1 MTAPNNNDGQDQELT
16 ALMPTNPAPVW
27 DEVTHQMTERPACF
41 GLEPTELTELLTAPL
56 TRAAS
61 KQERDFVLASQLIR
75 GKYLTERALRN
86 ALRHWTPFGGLS
98 LRDYL
103 RQEGI
108 LSEEVLLRIETEES
122 EYLRSLGSE
131 DTEPQ
136 AWSSIARRTSGLLER
151 VDPTGRIAKVF
162 GLSQI
167 PKAVV
172 GDETRTFRMKFR
184 LIRKLGQGGLGTV
197 WLAVDTSLNRY
208 VAVKE
213 ICDRF
218 GPDSAAVARFRRE
231 AEITGRLD
239 HPSIVPVHILGENEL
254 DGRVF
259 YVMRFLGNET
269 LADAIR
275 EYHETRELGMASPLA
290 FHRLLT
296 AFASVCQAIAYAHS
310 NKVIHRDL
318 KPQNIA
324 LDNFGQV
331 IVLDWGLAKTLGMD
345 DPHSHLRDG
354 SDSPVVDSLDVTLA
368 GQVVGT
374 PMYMAP
380 EQASGR
386 VDEIDERTDVYG
398 LGAILFSILTGFAPH
413 ELSQESLAPGSKMSD
428 LLDMIVDQ
436 PTTQPRKLNPQIPI
450 PLEAICLKAIAKE
463 RCARYP
469 SAAALSEDLQR
480 WLANEPIS
488 AIQDPLGKRFQRW
501 IAKHRR
507 LSQTMALCLTLTLAG
522 LVGWGFNSYQHAV
535 AAEQHRQQGAV
546 DELRDIRAKL
556 TYEIETLSENTR
568 FMSTLPAIQAIIDIR
583 HRGAAADKET
593 EAVWAERL
601 KVIFKGLLDVNPSYA
616 AVTYWL
622 VPSGPNGKP
631 IRVESGETQRGLQ
644 RTDLTEFFGRH
655 LPAINALVPREIYVG
670 MPGRIVELPA
680 AASKGKSAAVL
691 AAMKSEPVGEC
702 MVAGVAIHDKTTD
715 AKLGGVAIEC
725 NLEKILIDHVNSVAA
740 NQIELYLTDHTG
752 RCVLRFTREHGLRP
766 IGPGTFLE
774 ANTSEVRSY
783 FANPLSPSITAV
795 SPTLCVAKVP
805 LNHMRPDHF
814 MGLIMRIPR

>member
-1 MTAPNNNDGQDQELT
+1 MSAPNNNHQDNELT
-16 ALMPTNPAPVW
+16 ALMPTSSPPIW
-27 DEVTHQMTERPACF
+27 DEMTHQMPDRAAGFGIEPA
-41 GLEPTELTELLTAPL
+41 EMTELLTATA
-56 TRAAS
+56 TRVVS

-75 GKYLTERALRN
+75 GKYLTERMLRT

-98 LRDYL
+98 LREYL
-103 RQEGI
+103 RQERI
-108 LSEEVLLRIETEES
+108 LSEDVLLQIEREEP
-122 EYLRSLGSE
+122 EYLKSLGSE
-131 DTEPQ
+131 DTTPQ
-136 AWSSIARRTSGLLER
+136 AWSSVARRTSSLLER

-172 GDETRTFRMKFR
+172 GDETRTFRTKFR

-218 GPDSAAVARFRRE
+218 DPDSAAVARFRRE

-239 HPSIVPVHILGENEL
+239 HPSIVPVHILGENEH

-275 EYHETRELGMASPLA
+275 EYHETRELGMANPLA

-345 DPHSHLRDG
+345 DPQSHLQDVA
-354 SDSPVVDSLDVTLA
+354 DSPVIDSLDVTLA

-436 PTTQPRKLNPQIPI
+436 PTTRPRKLNPEIPI

-463 RCARYP
+463 RCARYQ
-469 SAAALSEDLQR
+469 SASALSEDLQR

-488 AIQDPLGKRFQRW
+488 AIQDPFPKRFQRW
-501 IAKHRR
+501 MAKHRR
-507 LSQTMALCLTLTLAG
+507 LSQTLALCATLMVAG

-535 AAEQHRQQGAV
+535 AVEQRRIQGGV
-546 DELRDIRAKL
+546 DDLRDIRAKL

-568 FMSTLPAIQAIIDIR
+568 FMSTLPPIQAIIDAQR
-583 HRGAAADKET
+583 SSGGAGQEP
-593 EAVWAERL
+593 EGVWAERL
-601 KVIFKGLLDVNPSYA
+601 KVIFNGLLDVNPSYV
-616 AVTYWL
+616 AVTYW
-622 VPSGPNGKP
+622 VANGLPQKKP
-631 IRVESGETQRGLQ
+631 IRVESAEMLRGAQ

-655 LPAINALVPREIYVG
+655 LPAITALVPREIYVG
-670 MPGRIVELPA
+670 MPGRIVELSPEVKKA
-680 AASKGKSAAVL
+680 FEASQLAGGKP
-691 AAMKSEPVGEC
+691 EPVGEC
-702 MVAGVAIHDKTTD
+702 LVAGVSVHDKNTD

-725 NLEKILIDHVNSVAA
+725 NLEKILIDHMNSVTAS
-740 NQIELYLTDHTG
+740 NIELYLTDHTG
-752 RCVLRFTREHGLRP
+752 RCVMRFTRENGLRP
-766 IGPGTFLE
+766 IEPGKFLE
-774 ANTSEVRSY
+774 ANTAEARSF
-783 FANPLSPSITAV
+783 FADPLSPSISAV
-795 SPTLCVAKVP
+795 SPTLCAAKVP
-805 LNHMRPDHF
+805 LNRLRPDYF
-814 MGLIMRIPR
+814 MGLLLRIPQ

>member
-1 MTAPNNNDGQDQELT
+1 MSAPHNNEVDHDLT
-16 ALMPTNPAPVW
+16 ALMPTKPPPIW
-27 DEVTHQMTERPACF
+27 DEMTHQMPDRFAGF
-41 GLEPTELTELLTAPL
+41 GIEPEELTELLTAPL
-56 TRAAS
+56 SRVVS
-61 KQERDFVLASQLIR
+61 KPERDFVLASQLIR
-75 GKYLTERALRN
+75 GKYVTERMLRN

-98 LRDYL
+98 LREYL

-108 LSEEVLLRIETEES
+108 LSEEVLLRIESEEAEFLKS
-122 EYLRSLGSE
+122 MGSE

-136 AWSSIARRTSGLLER
+136 AWSSVARRTSGLLER

-172 GDETRTFRMKFR
+172 GDETRTFRTKFR

-218 GPDSAAVARFRRE
+218 DPDSAAVARFRRE

-239 HPSIVPVHILGENEL
+239 HPSIVPVHLLGENEL

-318 KPQNIA
+318 KPQNVA

-331 IVLDWGLAKTLGMD
+331 IVLDWGLAKCLGMD
-345 DPHSHLRDG
+345 DPQAHLQEVTDA
-354 SDSPVVDSLDVTLA
+354 PVIDSLDVTLA

-436 PTTQPRKLNPQIPI
+436 PTTRPRKLNPQIPI

-469 SAAALSEDLQR
+469 SASALSEDLQR

-488 AIQDPLGKRFQRW
+488 AVQDPFTKRFQRW
-501 IAKHRR
+501 MAKHRR
-507 LSQTMALCLTLTLAG
+507 LSQTLALCGTLAVAG
-522 LVGWGFNSYQHAV
+522 LVGWGCHSYQQSLAV
-535 AAEQHRQQGAV
+535 EQRRLQDGV
-546 DELRDIRAKL
+546 DDLRDLRSKL
-556 TYEIETLSENTR
+556 TYEIETLAENTR

-583 HRGAAADKET
+583 RGGAIGVES

-616 AVTYWL
+616 AVTYWA
-622 VPSGPNGKP
+622 VNNTPQTKP
-631 IRVESGETQRGLQ
+631 IRVESSETQRGLQ

-655 LPAINALVPREIYVG
+655 LPAITALVPREIYVG
-670 MPGRIVELPA
+670 MPGRIVELPEA
-680 AASKGKSAAVL
+680 VKKSIAASMGGGKG
-691 AAMKSEPVGEC
+691 EPVGEC
-702 MVAGVAIHDKTTD
+702 MVAGVSVHDKTTD

-725 NLEKILIDHVNSVAA
+725 NLEKILMDHMNSVAA
-740 NQIELYLTDHTG
+740 SNVELYLTDHTG
-752 RCVLRFTREHGLRP
+752 RSVMRFTRENGLRP
-766 IGPGTFLE
+766 IEPGSFRE
-774 ANTSEVRSY
+774 GNSAEVRSF
-783 FANPLSPSITAV
+783 FADPLSPSISAV
-795 SPTLCVAKVP
+795 TPTLCAAKVP
-805 LNHMRPDHF
+805 LNRLRPDSF
-814 MGLIMRIPR
+814 MGLLLRIPR